1 MASLRKF
8 SHSANWY
15 CCFTLPEGRRVQRS
29 TGQSDRNKASE
40 VCLAW
45 ARAARLASEG
55 GFTEDA
61 SRRILAQIGEMV
73 GVEAAH
79 TVTAKAFLQE
89 WSKSKAITKAAAT
102 GKRYGR
108 IVEDFLTFIGEA
120 RAAKN
125 LAGITAADVT
135 RFRDKQIADGLTPT
149 SANLTVKTLRI
160 PFNAARRRGLIL
172 TNPAEAVE
180 MLPAEAGERQTFT
193 REQIAALLAAADG
206 EWRGMILLGACQG
219 LRLGDAARLTWANV
233 DTARQSL
240 TLTPQKT
247 ARSAKRRAEEY
258 PMHPDVAAYVEGLP
272 AGDDPKAP
280 LFPRL
285 CGREVG
291 GAHGL
296 SREFRKV
303 MHRAGIYAE
312 GEGAKKKSGRGRRFM
327 ELSFHS
333 LRHTAISEQANRGIV
348 REVRMKLSGHKS
360 AVHDRYTHHELDA
373 LRREVEK
380 VPSFLPET
388 GQAPGGAP
396 ATAKQA
402 RPRKGRL

>member
-1 MASLRKF
+1 MPDGK
-8 SHSANWY
+8 
-15 CCFTLPEGRRVQRS
+15 RVQRS
-29 TGQSDRNKASE
+29 TGQSDRAKAAE

-45 ARAARLASEG
+45 ARASRMAVEG
-55 GFTEDA
+55 SFTADTA
-61 SRRILAQIGEMV
+61 RRILAQIGEII

-79 TVTAKAFLQE
+79 TVKAGDFLRD
-89 WSKSKAITKAAAT
+89 WSQSKEVTKAPAT
-102 GKRYGR
+102 AKRYGK
-108 IVEDFLTFIGEA
+108 IIADFLAFIGEA
-120 RAAKN
+120 RAGKS

-135 RFRDKQIADGLTPT
+135 RFRDKQIEDGLTPA
-149 SANLTVKTLRI
+149 SANLTVKVLRT
-160 PFNAARRRGLIL
+160 PFNAARRQGIIL

-193 REQIAALLAAADG
+193 REQIAAILGAADG

-240 TLTPQKT
+240 ILTPQKT
-247 ARSAKRRAEEY
+247 SRGARRRAEEY
-258 PMHPDVAAYVEGLP
+258 PMHPDVAAYVESLP

-296 SREFRKV
+296 SREFRKL
-303 MHRAGIYAE
+303 MHAAGIYAE
-312 GEGAKKKSGRGRRFM
+312 GEGAKKKGGRGRRFM

-333 LRHTAISEQANRGIV
+333 LRHTAISEQANQGIA

-360 AVHDRYTHHELDA
+360 AVHDRYTHHELDT

-380 VPSFLPET
+380 VPSFLAEIGRPAGGNPAE
-388 GQAPGGAP
+388 AKPG
-396 ATAKQA
+396 
-402 RPRKGRL
+402 RPRKAKR